1 MFLELR
7 DSTIVH
13 YKTSKRLEALRLQSI
28 GSGRANK
35 ILQQI
40 GITCVYCR
48 RNQQALRSQRRDRAL
63 GLAPTRVLHQNGA
76 DHDLERGFSRPPG
89 LRAVLR

>member
-7 DSTIVH
+7 DSAIVD
-13 YKTSKRLEALRLQSI
+13 YETGKRLEALRLQSV
-28 GSGRANK
+28 GAGRANK
-35 ILQQI
+35 FLQQI
-40 GITCVYCR
+40 DITCVYCR
-48 RNQQALRSQRRDRAL
+48 RTQQALRSQRRDRAL

-89 LRAVLR
+89 LRAIMR